1 MSSKLASFIS
11 PDSVSQVICYQY
23 VPPYWHLYFWLAIS
37 SLLWPSGHVICLSL
51 DGHKLLIISNM
62 AWFPLGW
69 FSIFLFL
76 LISNIT
82 HFIYLANFLN
92 VDFHFFE
99 DLIPR
104 EGRIQCHHWGP
115 LLHFLLWRLSVWCA
129 SMCTPFLQTSS
140 DLPVVALWERSSLHS
155 RDSTQICYGQSHWQL
170 LYSTPKA
177 YIYFLYLNST
187 KYIYMIFCSVYEC
200 VCTFTHSLIHW
211 SMFPR
216 ALYNHPAQPPSSN
229 TTCAY

>member
-37 SLLWPSGHVICLSL
+37 SLLWPSGHMICLSL
-51 DGHKLLIISNM
+51 DGHKLLIISDM

-82 HFIYLANFLN
+82 HFIYLENFLN

-99 DLIPR
+99 DLIPW
-104 EGRIQCHHWGP
+104 EGRIQCPHWGP
-115 LLHFLLWRLSVWCA
+115 LLHFLLWRLCV
-129 SMCTPFLQTSS
+129 MCLHVYTVLANELWSS
-140 DLPVVALWERSSLHS
+140 TGCLVR
-155 RDSTQICYGQSHWQL
+155 
-170 LYSTPKA
+170 
-177 YIYFLYLNST
+177 
-187 KYIYMIFCSVYEC
+187 
-200 VCTFTHSLIHW
+200 
-211 SMFPR
+211 
-216 ALYNHPAQPPSSN
+216 
-229 TTCAY
+229 